1 MIGKKEQPQEKKK
14 RKIPMNDY
22 LYELYL
28 DDIALREDLSGE
40 IEKRKY
46 MKEIKN
52 EKMQGE

>member
-1 MIGKKEQPQEKKK
+1 
-14 RKIPMNDY
+14 MNDY